1 MQIGSALA
9 SRSVPL
15 QSVCCGAKHGINGF
29 TSSVRAELMHSG
41 SNLRITIA
49 QMPAV
54 NTPQFSWVLSRL
66 SGSPRPVA
74 PIYQLEVAA
83 QVVLY
88 AADHPGRKQ
97 FYVGAG
103 AAATILA
110 NKIAPVLLD
119 RYLARTGYDSQ
130 QTDQPDNPQRRHNL
144 WAPADDEKDHGAHGD
159 FDDQSS
165 ARAPNCGCPTNRPA
179 LAAALLASAAMGRLP
194 LGSALS
200 IVCAGSVKNSHHRR
214 SQGTSSFPEEPSTG
228 IEPGDPG

>member
-74 PIYQLEVAA
+74 PIYQPQVAA

-97 FYVGAG
+97 FYVGAS

-159 FDDQSS
+159 FRRPVQRPRPPTVVVPPTGRPSQRLSS
-165 ARAPNCGCPTNRPA
+165 QVPLWADCLSEVPCRPCVLEA
-179 LAAALLASAAMGRLP
+179 
-194 LGSALS
+194 
-200 IVCAGSVKNSHHRR
+200 
-214 SQGTSSFPEEPSTG
+214 
-228 IEPGDPG
+228 

>member
-1 MQIGSALA
+1 M
-9 SRSVPL
+9 
-15 QSVCCGAKHGINGF
+15 
-29 TSSVRAELMHSG
+29 
-41 SNLRITIA
+41 
-49 QMPAV
+49 
-54 NTPQFSWVLSRL
+54 
-66 SGSPRPVA
+66 A
-74 PIYQLEVAA
+74 PIYQPEVAA

-159 FDDQSS
+159 FDGQSS
-165 ARAPNCGCPTNRPA
+165 ARAPQLWLSHQPA
-179 LAAALLASAAMGRLP
+179 GPRSGSPRKCRYGQIASRECLVDRVCWKREELPSSQLTRHFLVSGRT
-194 LGSALS
+194 
-200 IVCAGSVKNSHHRR
+200 IHRN
-214 SQGTSSFPEEPSTG
+214 
-228 IEPGDPG
+228 